1 MNRVNAITLL
11 LTIVIVGVVVV
22 YSQRRPLVG
31 GPGGVRTFTS
41 SAPLGGASK
50 LDAEIR
56 MGAGVLRLRTIDTG
70 NAYEAEIT
78 RNEGWPVDVSYRD
91 GRLRIGDRGPR
102 FAGTTYTNEWTV
114 GVSRRVPLDLE
125 VTTGVGR
132 ATLDLTGM
140 SGSAEIRAG
149 AGDLRVEFGAGR
161 GTVER
166 LELRGGV
173 GRFEALRL
181 GNAGAAR
188 IEARSGVGEFIL
200 DFSGTPRGTTEL
212 EVHGGVGRVLL
223 TVPSGLGVR
232 VRASKGLTKSLRLE
246 GFKRVGDDEYVND
259 TWATATAKLDVRASL
274 GIGEFAVLVK

>member
-1 MNRVNAITLL
+1 MNRVNAVALL
-11 LTIVIVGVVVV
+11 LTIVIVGVVVA
-22 YSQRRPLVG
+22 YSQRRSLVG
-31 GPGGVRTFTS
+31 GPGGVRTFTH

-50 LDAEIR
+50 LDAELR
-56 MGAGVLRLRTIDTG
+56 LGAGVLRLRTIDNA
-70 NAYEAEIT
+70 NAYEAEIV

-91 GRLRIGDRGPR
+91 GRLRVSDRGPR
-102 FAGTTYTNEWTV
+102 FTGTTYTNEWTI

-125 VTTGVGR
+125 VTTGAGR

-140 SGSAEIRAG
+140 SGSAEVRAG
-149 AGDLRVEFGAGR
+149 AGDVRVEFGAGQ

-173 GRFEALRL
+173 GRFEALGL

-200 DFSGTPRGTTEL
+200 DFSGAPRGTTEL
-212 EVHGGVGRVLL
+212 EMHGGVGRMLL

-246 GFKRVGDDEYVND
+246 GFKQVGDDEYVND
-259 TWATATAKLDVRASL
+259 AWATATAKLDLRASL
-274 GIGEFAVLVK
+274 GVGEFVVQVK